1 MTRRISKISANA
13 LYANAATLT
22 SSSNINRNDL
32 GLSIFDSDIFTAA
45 NGWVT
50 LNPDTDSW
58 APGINLVSTTANT
71 TITGNVVF
79 QQDIQVLQRGN
90 NANSALRL
98 GDLSAIGGDL
108 LITTIGSLDL
118 QFTTQNLY
126 TASVDEPGTPDYISN
141 FSNPAYS
148 PQLRAGV
155 GGGTFQTTLPYIL
168 GNASSLGSNYTII
181 NTQYGSVRTGS
192 AILNWGDTGEKYA
205 YHTNGTIT
213 MVIDIAEA
221 CGLEDNQY
229 LPGGAVNPAW
239 KGNYRFDA
247 FSSLFKMKEYH
258 FWDYVNAPNSDTFE
272 YSVNM
277 IPQTN
282 DYTNANYGKY
292 NVSST
297 VWAAASYH
305 AANLGARWMGIATKI
320 RNLIII

>member
-1 MTRRISKISANA
+1 MALGISKISANA

-22 SSSNINRNDL
+22 NTANVNRDDL
-32 GLSIFDSDIFTAA
+32 GLSIFDDQIFTAA

-50 LNPDTDSW
+50 LNPDTDAW
-58 APGINLVSTTANT
+58 APGLNLVSTTANT

-90 NANSALRL
+90 DANSALRL
-98 GDLSAIGGDL
+98 GDLSTIGGDL
-108 LITTIGSLDL
+108 LITAIGSLDL
-118 QFTTQNLY
+118 QFTVQNAY
-126 TASVDEPGTPDYISN
+126 TATVDEPGTPSYISSFVN
-141 FSNPAYS
+141 SPYT
-148 PQLRAGV
+148 PQLRLGV
-155 GGGTFQTTLPYIL
+155 GTSQTTSPYIL
-168 GNASSLGSNYTII
+168 GNASTLGDNYTVI

-192 AILNWGDTGEKYA
+192 PIYSSGGEYYA

-213 MVIDIAEA
+213 MVIDVALA
-221 CGLEDNQY
+221 CGLENNQY
-229 LPGGAVNPAW
+229 LPGGAINPAW

-247 FSSLFKMKEYH
+247 FSSLFKMKEYN
-258 FWDYVNAPNSDTFE
+258 FWDYVGAPNSDTFE

-305 AANLGARWMGIATKI
+305 SANLGARWMGIATKV